1 MIQLKSKNLLKNYST
16 RKEKMTMEK
25 AMKILNWEKIPSTKK

>member
-25 AMKILNWEKIPSTKK
+25 AMKILNWQKLPSANK